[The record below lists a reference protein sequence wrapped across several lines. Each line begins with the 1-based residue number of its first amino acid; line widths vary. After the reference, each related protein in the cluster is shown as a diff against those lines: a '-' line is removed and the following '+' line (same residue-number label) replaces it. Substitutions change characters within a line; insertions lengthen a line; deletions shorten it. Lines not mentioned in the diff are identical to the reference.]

1 MENQKQKNAETL
13 VAVHTHTH
21 TGILENKNK
30 KSSVQKNG
38 KRVEFQN
45 IKYVEKLKNVEETK
59 KIEREREK
67 SWYSQKAGITL
78 IALVIT
84 IIVLIILAGISIT
97 MISGQDGILTRVGN
111 AKVQTSVAK
120 AEEIANLIYLELL
133 DGLDDPTIEG
143 IKAGLEEKGY
153 TVNEVATDGSAI
165 KGIKLS
171 KTSVSLGVGE
181 SDEIEVSYDSD
192 GDKSYY
198 VVIDGRSHK
207 MTLNNGKVSIDKTE
221 TETGAGQTSPL
232 TAKCDNE
239 NIEVKVSGNKIIVKD
254 KGNKSATGNI
264 TVKYGELTKI
274 CSVAVVKTPGE
285 NDPVVASTTFS
296 TNYGK
301 IDVVWLSGTTNTVI
315 STPNSP
321 ILSDGANSMTPVV
334 YDETAQNFITA
345 TDTSNGNWYNYSG
358 NEDTANSVTDGNKW
372 ANATTANGSYF
383 VWIPR
388 YAYKIT
394 YYESETSK
402 TPTGYYDGYG
412 MWDAT
417 TGNKRCELDAGIET
431 VNVGKEKY
439 IVHPAFCSKVDNG
452 GWSSNISGFWCAKYE
467 ASQSD
472 ESTLQFV
479 PNVSSWR
486 SQTIGTQYATA
497 IQATYGYTV
506 SNANTDGIRSFMYSH
521 MMKNSEWGAVAYLT
535 QSKYG
540 RNGKEIDINN
550 SNSFITGNGGGSTSA
565 SSDSGTINAYNTVK
579 GVKASTTG
587 NVYGIYDMSGGA
599 YEYVALFNSK
609 DDDGGFSSYGWDT
622 IGNITGIK
630 STVDSSTKLTS
641 GTSTKYATKYDNKTT
656 SSSSNSII
664 YTVGKIGDATKEVNI
679 GGSQSLSNITEYYNW
694 FSDCSYLTSSVY
706 PVAIRGGSYDSGSLT
721 GIFYAGDVDG
731 YGYDR
736 NSFRAVLV
744 P

>member
-1 MENQKQKNAETL
+1 
-13 VAVHTHTH
+13 
-21 TGILENKNK
+21 
-30 KSSVQKNG
+30 
-38 KRVEFQN
+38 
-45 IKYVEKLKNVEETK
+45 
-59 KIEREREK
+59 
-67 SWYSQKAGITL
+67 
-78 IALVIT
+78 
-84 IIVLIILAGISIT
+84 
-97 MISGQDGILTRVGN
+97 MISGQDGILTRAGN
-111 AKVQTSVAK
+111 AKVKQSVAQV
-120 AEEIANLIYLELL
+120 EEAANLIYMSLYTDYKTNQAGE
-133 DGLDDPTIEG
+133 PTLAG

-153 TVNEVATDGSAI
+153 TVNEMATGGSAI
-165 KGIKLS
+165 KGINLS

-192 GDKSYY
+192 GDKAYY

-315 STPNSP
+315 STPNIP
-321 ILSDGANSMTPVV
+321 ILRDGANSMTPVV

-372 ANATTANGSYF
+372 ANAKTQNGSYF

-394 YYESETSK
+394 YYDSETSK

-431 VNVGKEKY
+431 VGVGKEKY
-439 IVHPAFCSKVDNG
+439 IVHPAFGSKVDNG

-467 ASQSD
+467 AS
-472 ESTLQFV
+472 EGTGSTLQFV

-486 SQTIGTQYATA
+486 DQKIGLQYSTA
-497 IQATYGYTV
+497 INATYGYTI

-535 QSKYG
+535 HSKYG

-550 SNSFITGNGGGSTSA
+550 SNSYITGNGGGSTSA
-565 SSDSGTINAYNTVK
+565 NSAPGTTNAYNTVK

-599 YEYVALFNSK
+599 WESVALFNSK
-609 DDDGGFSSYGWDT
+609 DDDGYFSSNGWDT

-641 GTSTKYATKYDNKTT
+641 ATSTKYATKYDNKTT
-656 SSSSNSII
+656 NYYGNSII
-664 YTVGKIGDATKEVNI
+664 YTVGKIGDGTKEVNT
-679 GGSQSLSNITEYYNW
+679 GGSQSLSNTTEYYNW
-694 FSDCSYLTSSVY
+694 FSDSTGLTGSDCPFAV
-706 PVAIRGGSYDSGSLT
+706 RGGFYNNGSGAGMFFAGIGDGISDSSY
-721 GIFYAGDVDG
+721 
-731 YGYDR
+731 
-736 NSFRAVLV
+736 SFRAVLV

>member
-1 MENQKQKNAETL
+1 MLKPL
-13 VAVHTHTH
+13 WLYTHTH

-153 TVNEVATDGSAI
+153 TVNEIATDGSAI

-192 GDKSYY
+192 GDKAYY

-207 MTLNNGKVSIDKTE
+207 MTLENGKVSIDKTE

-334 YDETAQNFITA
+334 YDETQSKFVT

-439 IVHPAFCSKVDNG
+439 IVHPAFGSNVDNG

-467 ASQSD
+467 AS
-472 ESTLQFV
+472 EGTGSTLQFV

-486 SQTIGTQYATA
+486 DQKIGLQYSTA
-497 IQATYGYTV
+497 INATYGYTI

-550 SNSFITGNGGGSTSA
+550 INSCITGNGGGSTSA
-565 SSDSGTINAYNTVK
+565 SSASGTTNAYNTVK

-599 YEYVALFNSK
+599 LEHVALFNSK
-609 DDDGGFSSYGWDT
+609 DDRGRFSRNGWET
-622 IGNITGIK
+622 VGNIAGIK
-630 STVDSSTKLTS
+630 NTVNSETKLTS
-641 GTSTKYATKYDNKTT
+641 AISTKYATKYDNKTT

-694 FSDCSYLTSSVY
+694 FSDCPYLTSSDY
-706 PVAIRGGSYDSGSLT
+706 PFAKRGGYYNNGSNAGIFCASDDIGYSGS
-721 GIFYAGDVDG
+721 
-731 YGYDR
+731 YG
-736 NSFRAVLV
+736 SFRAVLV

>member
-1 MENQKQKNAETL
+1 MLKPL
-13 VAVHTHTH
+13 WLYTHTH

-334 YDETAQNFITA
+334 YDETAQEPKFVTA

-394 YYESETSK
+394 YYDSEASK

-439 IVHPAFCSKVDNG
+439 IVHPAFGSKVDNG

-486 SQTIGTQYATA
+486 SQKIGTQYATA
-497 IQATYGYTV
+497 INATYGYTI

-664 YTVGKIGDATKEVNI
+664 YTVGKIGDGTKEVNT
-679 GGSQSLSNITEYYNW
+679 GGSQSLSNTTKYYNW
-694 FSDCSYLTSSVY
+694 FSDYPYLTRSDF
-706 PVAIRGGSYDSGSLT
+706 PFARRGGYSYDGSGA
-721 GIFYAGDVDG
+721 GIFCA
-731 YGYDR
+731 YGGSGVSSSSY
-736 NSFRAVLV
+736 SFRAVLV

>member
-1 MENQKQKNAETL
+1 MWLYT
-13 VAVHTHTH
+13 HTHTH

-97 MISGQDGILTRVGN
+97 MISGQDGILTRAGN
-111 AKVQTSVAK
+111 AKVQTSVAQ
-120 AEEIANLIYLELL
+120 AEEMANLIYLELL
-133 DGLDDPTIEG
+133 EGLDDPTIEG

-153 TVNEVATDGSAI
+153 TVNEIATDGSAI

-192 GDKSYY
+192 GDKAYY

-315 STPNSP
+315 STPNIP
-321 ILSDGANSMTPVV
+321 ILRDGANSMTPVV

-394 YYESETSK
+394 YYDSETSK

-439 IVHPAFCSKVDNG
+439 IVHPAFGSKVDNG

-467 ASQSD
+467 AS
-472 ESTLQFV
+472 EGTGSTLQFV

-486 SQTIGTQYATA
+486 DQKIGLQYSTA
-497 IQATYGYTV
+497 INATYGYTI
-506 SNANTDGIRSFMYSH
+506 SNANTDGIKSFMYSH

-540 RNGKEIDINN
+540 RNGKEIDIND
-550 SNSFITGNGGGSTSA
+550 SRSFITGNGGGSTSA
-565 SSDSGTINAYNTVK
+565 SSASGTINAYNTVK

-599 YEYVALFNSK
+599 MEHVALFNSK
-609 DDDGGFSSYGWDT
+609 DEEGYFSSYGWDA
-622 IGNITGIK
+622 IGNIPEIK
-630 STVDSSTKLTS
+630 NTVNSETKLTS
-641 GTSTKYATKYDNKTT
+641 ATSTKYATKYDNKTGGFGG
-656 SSSSNSII
+656 NSII
-664 YTVGKIGDATKEVNI
+664 YRVEKIGDATKEVNT
-679 GGSQSLSNITEYYNW
+679 GGSYSLNLGNKENSNW
-694 FSDCSYLTSSVY
+694 FSDFIRLTRSNS
-706 PVAIRGGSYDSGSLT
+706 PFAMRGSYYGKDSIK
-721 GIFYAGDVDG
+721 GIFCTSANEGFGSQDI
-731 YGYDR
+731 
-736 NSFRAVLV
+736 SFRTVLV

>member
-1 MENQKQKNAETL
+1 MWL
-13 VAVHTHTH
+13 YTH

-315 STPNSP
+315 STPNAP
-321 ILSDGANSMTPVV
+321 VLRDGANSMTPVV
-334 YDETAQNFITA
+334 YDETAQEPKFVTA

-394 YYESETSK
+394 YYDSEASK

-439 IVHPAFCSKVDNG
+439 IVHPAFGSKVDNG

-497 IQATYGYTV
+497 INATYGYTV

-656 SSSSNSII
+656 SYYGNNIT
-664 YTVGKIGDATKEVNI
+664 YTVGKIGDGTKEVNT
-679 GGSQSLSNITEYYNW
+679 GGSQSLSNTTEYYNW
-694 FSDCSYLTSSVY
+694 FSDCPYLSRSDF
-706 PVAIRGGSYDSGSLT
+706 PFAERGGYYGNGSYA
-721 GIFYAGDVDG
+721 GIFYAHSSV
-731 YGYDR
+731 R
-736 NSFRAVLV
+736 SNSFRAVLV